1 MQSLCDLKISY
12 VFKFKISITYL
23 YRENKVVLTA
33 IIISALS
40 ELQEVL
46 FSVGNSFLL
55 AFLLLVLLLVSDFI
69 IIFAVGNK
77 T

>member
-1 MQSLCDLKISY
+1 M
-12 VFKFKISITYL
+12 
-23 YRENKVVLTA
+23 VLTA

-46 FSVGNSFLL
+46 FSVGNSFLSS
-55 AFLLLVLLLVSDFI
+55 FLLLVLLLVSDII

-77 T
+77 ISKKNGTNQKEDLSKGQAVGQNSI